1 MTAIIIF
8 GVLCAT
14 GFIILHYRQYA
25 AQTSVLVVLKSGK
38 RCNDFFNHLLAR
50 IAVKKM
56 CPPKA
61 YQIRVNF
68 NKKNNIRR

>member
-25 AQTSVLVVLKSGK
+25 AQTNALVVLNSGK
-38 RCNDFFNHLLAR
+38 RFNDFFNHLLAR
-50 IAVKKM
+50 FAVKK
-56 CPPKA
+56 CT
-61 YQIRVNF
+61 
-68 NKKNNIRR
+68 RRKHTKYE